1 MGEVNR
7 IFTET
12 YFGIINLLEGT
23 YTLRII
29 NNFIELSVKIAPY
42 FLISILIN
50 IMLLQY
56 LKGKKINFN
65 SKSEV
70 VSIFTGAFI
79 GLVSPLPTYAA
90 IPIGVSFISA
100 GVPFSAIMAFILSS
114 PLMNP
119 SVFFL
124 TATELGMEM
133 AVART
138 AAAFLIALTG
148 AFITMKISESIYV
161 PKAIIPFNIRTRSLG
176 MEIYR
181 NSLFMGKTFSIA
193 ILLSAAVKSLVP
205 PSVVSSML
213 GGNAASGTLIGIGMG
228 IPFYTC
234 GGAAV
239 PFMETLRELGMS
251 KGAMLAFFIA
261 GPATK
266 LETLYA
272 YKTSLGSKVLIF
284 YLVLTLLF
292 SYCAGL
298 IYSVL

>member
-1 MGEVNR
+1 MGEINR

-56 LKGKKINFN
+56 LKGRKINFN

-124 TATELGMEM
+124 TAAELDW
-133 AVART
+133 
-138 AAAFLIALTG
+138 
-148 AFITMKISESIYV
+148 K
-161 PKAIIPFNIRTRSLG
+161 
-176 MEIYR
+176 
-181 NSLFMGKTFSIA
+181 
-193 ILLSAAVKSLVP
+193 
-205 PSVVSSML
+205 
-213 GGNAASGTLIGIGMG
+213 
-228 IPFYTC
+228 
-234 GGAAV
+234 
-239 PFMETLRELGMS
+239 
-251 KGAMLAFFIA
+251 
-261 GPATK
+261 
-266 LETLYA
+266 
-272 YKTSLGSKVLIF
+272 
-284 YLVLTLLF
+284 
-292 SYCAGL
+292 
-298 IYSVL
+298 

>member
-1 MGEVNR
+1 M
-7 IFTET
+7 IKLLIET
-12 YFGIINLLEGT
+12 YFRIRNFLEGT

-29 NNFIELSVKIAPY
+29 DNFFELLFRIAPY
-42 FLISILIN
+42 LLISLAIN
-50 IMLLQY
+50 IIVLQFF
-56 LKGKKINFN
+56 KGKKINFSSRN
-65 SKSEV
+65 QLISI
-70 VSIFTGAFI
+70 VSGALL

-90 IPIGVSFISA
+90 IPIGISLLSA
-100 GVPFSAIMAFILSS
+100 GIPFSAIMAFILAS

-124 TATELGMEM
+124 TATQLGMEM

-138 AAAFLIALTG
+138 ITAFLIAVTG
-148 AFITMKISESIYV
+148 GFITMRIFKSIYNQNPV
-161 PKAIIPFNIRTRSLG
+161 TKQCEYKNRSIG
-176 MEIYR
+176 SEIYR
-181 NSLFMGKTFSIA
+181 NSLYILKTFSIA

-205 PSVVSSML
+205 QNLIASML
-213 GGNAASGTLIGIGMG
+213 GGNNASSTLIAIGMG

-234 GGAAV
+234 GGAAI
-239 PFMETLRELGMS
+239 PFMDTLQELGMN

-272 YKTSLGSKVLIF
+272 YKTSLGFKVLFF

-292 SYCAGL
+292 SFCAGL

>member
-1 MGEVNR
+1 MLIR
-7 IFTET
+7 ISIEA
-12 YFGIINLLEGT
+12 YFRIRNFLEGT

-29 NNFIELSVKIAPY
+29 DNFFELFLNIAPY
-42 FLISILIN
+42 LLISLAIN
-50 IMLLQY
+50 IVVVHFF
-56 LKGKKINFN
+56 KGKRINFT
-65 SKSEV
+65 SKNQII
-70 VSIFTGAFI
+70 SIIAGAFI
-79 GLVSPLPTYAA
+79 GLLSPLPTYAA
-90 IPIGVSFISA
+90 IPIGVSLISA

-119 SVFFL
+119 GVFFL
-124 TATELGMEM
+124 TATQIGMEM

-138 AAAFLIALTG
+138 LTAFLIAITG
-148 AFITMKISESIYV
+148 GLITMKILKSIYV
-161 PKAIIPFNIRTRSLG
+161 QKTFTKPYEYKNRSTRV
-176 MEIYR
+176 EIYR
-181 NSLFMGKTFSIA
+181 NSLHIAKTFSVA

-205 PSVVSSML
+205 PNVVASML
-213 GGNAASGTLIGIGMG
+213 GGNTSSGTLIAIGLG

-234 GGAAV
+234 GGAAI
-239 PFMETLRELGMS
+239 PFMETLHELGMS

-292 SYCAGL
+292 SYSAGL